1 MERTL
6 DESVTKARAEVRSA
20 LHDLENILDQVQESH
35 NLFLGQAISLKRT
48 LKSARSAI
56 LDATDQLA
64 QPIE

>member
-20 LHDLENILDQVQESH
+20 LYDLENILDQAQESH
-35 NLFLGQAISLKRT
+35 NLFLGQAITLKRT

-56 LDATDQLA
+56 LDASDQCPQLS
-64 QPIE
+64 E